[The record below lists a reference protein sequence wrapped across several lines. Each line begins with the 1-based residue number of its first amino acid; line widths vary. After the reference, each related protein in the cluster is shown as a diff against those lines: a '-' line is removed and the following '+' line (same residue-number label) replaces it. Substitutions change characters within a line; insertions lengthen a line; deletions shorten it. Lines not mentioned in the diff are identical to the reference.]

1 MATHDYDIANGTGA
15 AVRADLNNVLQ
26 AILTNNSSSSSPS
39 TTAAYMFWADTT
51 AGLLKIRNSAND
63 AWIELLQLDGTLTME
78 DGSASTPAIAFR
90 TDLNTGI
97 FRGGTDLL
105 DISTGGTSRAQFS
118 SNGVAVVG
126 GASSFTST
134 GDCIVKIT
142 SANGSTAVL
151 DLGDAADT
159 DAGRITYDATNNM
172 EFSTNSSPRV
182 RINNDG
188 EVGIGNSDPTS
199 QLHVTRAD
207 STAYDGTDDAAQRSI
222 GSTIMVENGNGT
234 TNSFA
239 QIAFDLA
246 DTNQSIARIVAI
258 NSGTS
263 SSDLAFVTENGN
275 TKAEKF
281 RIKSTGNC
289 GIGTNNP
296 QALLEI
302 VKTSGGSSFDAINLR
317 NNASDANSAARINF
331 ISSTDATNTASRSF
345 IESKR
350 VGTGSNLLFG
360 SANTLG
366 MTLDENQNLGLG
378 ESDPDSIFHIKGAN
392 PDVILEN
399 TGTGTGQLRVGH
411 FTNGAF
417 IGTYNDDGGGSDN
430 LRLGTHSGDE
440 AMRID
445 TSRNVMIGR
454 SDTTIN
460 QSSFGH
466 VIFANGSAEHSRN
479 AGASDATFQAHGNA
493 GTFRTM
499 GDGDA
504 ENTNNSYGSI
514 SDETLKQDISDASS
528 QWDDIKNLRV
538 RKFRFK
544 KNPTGALHIG
554 VVAQELETVS
564 AGLVKEDSEG
574 IKSVKYS
581 VLYMKAVKCLQE
593 AIAKIETL
601 ETKVAALEAA

>member
-345 IESKR
+345 VESKR
-350 VGTGSNLLFG
+350 VGSNSNLLFG
-360 SANTLG
+360 TANTLG

-430 LRLGTHSGDE
+430 LRLGTHSGD
-440 AMRID
+440 ARLIIASNGDM
-445 TSRNVMIGR
+445 TATNPTIG
-454 SDTTIN
+454 T
-460 QSSFGH
+460 
-466 VIFANGSAEHSRN
+466 
-479 AGASDATFQAHGNA
+479 
-493 GTFRTM
+493 
-499 GDGDA
+499 
-504 ENTNNSYGSI
+504 I
-514 SDETLKQDISDASS
+514 SDI
-528 QWDDIKNLRV
+528 
-538 RKFRFK
+538 RFK
-544 KNPTGALHIG
+544 KDVSDFVYNLEKFKLLKPKTFNWINPDQHNNNINNIG
-554 VVAQELETVS
+554 FIAQELENVDPSWTGS
-564 AGLVKEDSEG
+564 IELEENDPELSLIDNDKKVKTSKLLDKDAMY
-574 IKSVKYS
+574 ISVINQLLDR
-581 VLYMKAVKCLQE
+581 VE
-593 AIAKIETL
+593 
-601 ETKVAALEAA
+601 ALEAA

>member
-126 GASSFTST
+126 GSNSFTST
-134 GDCIVKIT
+134 GDTIVKIT

-159 DAGRITYDATNNM
+159 DAGRITYDSSNNM

-188 EVGIGNSDPTS
+188 EVGIGNSDPKY
-199 QLHVTRAD
+199 QLHITKSD
-207 STAYDGTDDAAQRSI
+207 STAYDSTSDNAQI
-222 GSTIMVENGNGT
+222 GVAPTIMLENGDGT

-246 DTNQSIARIVAI
+246 DTNQSIARVVAI
-258 NSGTS
+258 NSGTA
-263 SSDLAFVTENGN
+263 SSDLAFVTENNN

-281 RIKSTGNC
+281 RIKSNGNC
-289 GIGTNNP
+289 GIGTN
-296 QALLEI
+296 
-302 VKTSGGSSFDAINLR
+302 
-317 NNASDANSAARINF
+317 
-331 ISSTDATNTASRSF
+331 
-345 IESKR
+345 
-350 VGTGSNLLFG
+350 
-360 SANTLG
+360 
-366 MTLDENQNLGLG
+366 
-378 ESDPDSIFHIKGAN
+378 DPDSIFHIKGSN
-392 PDVILEN
+392 PDVHLEN

-417 IGTYNDDGGGSDN
+417 IGTYNDDGGGSDI
-430 LRLGTHSGDE
+430 LRLGVHSGDE
-440 AMRID
+440 VIRI
-445 TSRNVMIGR
+445 TSTKLVGIGT
-454 SDTTIN
+454 SN
-460 QSSFGH
+460 PSGSLH
-466 VIFANGSAEHSRN
+466 VLAES
-479 AGASDATFQAHGNA
+479 GIDGPVFDSG
-493 GTFRTM
+493 GTN
-499 GDGDA
+499 
-504 ENTNNSYGSI
+504 NTNHALLVRDSANNQLVRVNNNGKVGIANSSPSEILHVTGNILASGTI
-514 SDETLKQDISDASS
+514 TPNSDI
-528 QWDDIKNLRV
+528 V
-538 RKFRFK
+538 FK
-544 KNPTGALHIG
+544 KDVEPLQNALSKITQLLGINFTYKDNNEKSMGLVAQDVEKVYPELIRGEEGNKSLNYMGLTGAI
-554 VVAQELETVS
+554 V
-564 AGLVKEDSEG
+564 
-574 IKSVKYS
+574 
-581 VLYMKAVKCLQE
+581 E
-593 AIAKIETL
+593 AIKEL
-601 ETKVAALEAA
+601 SDKVAALEAA